1 MTDPIADMINRIKN
15 AQRVGRPTVI
25 VPYSKLLWNVAEILE
40 KEGFISGAQKR
51 GRKIVRTME
60 LTLKYATA
68 EKIPRVHGV
77 RRVSKPS
84 CRVYENVRTLRPVK
98 QGTGFSV
105 VSTSKGLMTNRQA
118 RKAGV
123 GGEVMFEI
131 W

>member
-15 AQRVGRPTVI
+15 AQRVGHPTVV

-51 GRKIVRTME
+51 GRKVVRAME
-60 LTLKYATA
+60 ITLKYSK
-68 EKIPRVHGV
+68 EKEPRVHGV

-84 CRVYENVRTLRPVK
+84 RRVYENARALKPVK
-98 QGTGFSV
+98 HGTGLSI
-105 VSTSKGLMTNRQA
+105 VSTSKGLMTNSAA
-118 RKAGV
+118 RTAKV
-123 GGEVMFEI
+123 GGEIMFEI

>member
-40 KEGFISGAQKR
+40 KEGFISGVQKR

>member
-15 AQRVGRPTVI
+15 AQRVGHTSVV

-40 KEGFISGAQKR
+40 KEGFISGAVKR
-51 GRKIVRTME
+51 GRKVVRTME
-60 LTLKYATA
+60 LTLKYSK
-68 EKIPRVHGV
+68 EKEPRVHGV

-84 CRVYENVRTLRPVK
+84 RRIYENVHALKPVK
-98 QGTGFSV
+98 HGTGFSV

-118 RKAGV
+118 RAAKV

>member
-15 AQRVGRPTVI
+15 AQRVGHTSVV

-40 KEGFISGAQKR
+40 KEGFISAAQKR

-60 LTLKYATA
+60 LTLKYST
-68 EKIPRVHGV
+68 EKEPRVHGV

-84 CRVYENVRTLRPVK
+84 CRIYENSRALKSVK
-98 QGTGFSV
+98 QGTGLAI
-105 VSTSKGLMTNRQA
+105 VSTSKGLMTNSQA
-118 RKAGV
+118 RTAKM
-123 GGEVMFEI
+123 GGEIMFEI

>member
-1 MTDPIADMINRIKN
+1 MINRIKN
-15 AQRVGRPTVI
+15 AQRAGRATVV
-25 VPYSKLLWNVAEILE
+25 VPFSKLLWNVAEILE
-40 KEGFISGAQKR
+40 KEGFVSNATKR

-60 LTLKYATA
+60 LTLKYSAG
-68 EKIPRVHGV
+68 EKEPRVHGV

-84 CRVYENVRTLRPVK
+84 CRIYENVRTLRPVK
-98 QGTGFSV
+98 HGTGFSV

-118 RKAGV
+118 RASGV